1 MMETKELLTYRL
13 ADIQK
18 TIQDFEEDGCR
29 EDKILE
35 TFNEVKQLMSAQYEK

>member
-1 MMETKELLTYRL
+1 MDTKELLVYRL
-13 ADIQK
+13 ADIHK

-29 EDKILE
+29 DDKIIE